1 MNKDMTKKPKNYSA
15 TKLAPQLAELMKMLF
30 NVETYRF
37 FQMTFLIGFY
47 DFFGLFICLSKTLAG
62 LL

>member
-1 MNKDMTKKPKNYSA
+1 MNKDMPKKPKNYPA

-37 FQMTFLIGFY
+37 FQMVFLI
-47 DFFGLFICLSKTLAG
+47 AG
-62 LL
+62 EA